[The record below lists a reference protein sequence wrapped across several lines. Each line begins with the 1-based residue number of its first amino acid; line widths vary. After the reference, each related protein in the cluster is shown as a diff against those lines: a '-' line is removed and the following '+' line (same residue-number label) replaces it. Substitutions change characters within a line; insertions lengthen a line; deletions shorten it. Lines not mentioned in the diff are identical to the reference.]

1 MDQYIGKLLDNRY
14 EILEVIGVGGMMCSH
29 CKAKVEEVCKA
40 VPGTE
45 DAVVDLNQKQ
55 VTVTGNADVEQLK
68 QAIIEAG
75 YDILK

>member
-1 MDQYIGKLLDNRY
+1 
-14 EILEVIGVGGMMCSH
+14 MMCSH

-45 DAVVDLNQKQ
+45 DAVVDLKQKQ
-55 VTVTGNADVEQLK
+55 VTVTGNADVQQLK

-75 YDILK
+75 YDILE